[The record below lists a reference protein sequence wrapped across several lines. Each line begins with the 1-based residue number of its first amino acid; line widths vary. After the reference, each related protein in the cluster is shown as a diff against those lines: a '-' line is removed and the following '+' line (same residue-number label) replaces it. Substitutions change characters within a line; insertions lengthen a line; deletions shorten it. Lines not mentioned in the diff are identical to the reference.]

1 MSSRKNRGKKL
12 PTDKS
17 TDMMID
23 FYVNEEKFNEAMK
36 PEYET
41 MKKKLDKKQSSTK
54 KENSI
59 PSIPSKSSLSSQELP
74 SNNSDENYEFD
85 DSSESESSSNNSS
98 TESNSSNNSMYAEK
112 IETKSVK
119 KSEKKIDVKSEKK
132 IDVKS
137 EKKID
142 VKSEKKIDK
151 SESENR
157 NDEPRRPLLAENLIG
172 NLEEYRETPE
182 EKRARSRDAYYELQD
197 LVEKYNIKPSK
208 PYTIDSDPDEI
219 ETEIKMHKERRHK
232 SNQVKFYKGML
243 INIVSGIEFMNEKYD
258 PFEFKLKDW
267 SKQIAMD
274 VDDYTEVLEEL
285 YEKYKDRGGKFS
297 PELRLLFMIILSGV
311 TFHISQ
317 TLFGINGTND
327 AIKKNPNVINKLLSG
342 LMNGGLNRESNEVK
356 NIPSNSKDLLKSIK
370 QHNKTSEDN
379 ITEREKK
386 LLTKQQDIHI
396 EQLRKQNEMFRTQFE
411 QMQKQQNHIEQVNNI
426 IPNDI
431 KSNLKPIN
439 QVLSSKTQAPLFEKD
454 NDVKTQAFLF
464 EKENDIKSQN
474 NFMMSN
480 SPKNTGSEGKMSKS
494 LTNKMNKNEY
504 TNLYD
509 SLETIDAED
518 IISTSITN
526 IKNIGSAKKT
536 PKSNN
541 SVKSTNIRK
550 KTNSLSDITK
560 SISKKG
566 NVIRI

>member
-74 SNNSDENYEFD
+74 SNNS
-85 DSSESESSSNNSS
+85 S

-142 VKSEKKIDK
+142 
-151 SESENR
+151 ESVSRKR

>member
-119 KSEKKIDVKSEKK
+119 K
-132 IDVKS
+132 
-137 EKKID
+137 
-142 VKSEKKIDK
+142 IDK
-151 SESENR
+151 SESDNR

-411 QMQKQQNHIEQVNNI
+411 QMQKQQNHI
-426 IPNDI
+426 
-431 KSNLKPIN
+431 
-439 QVLSSKTQAPLFEKD
+439 
-454 NDVKTQAFLF
+454 
-464 EKENDIKSQN
+464 
-474 NFMMSN
+474 
-480 SPKNTGSEGKMSKS
+480 
-494 LTNKMNKNEY
+494 
-504 TNLYD
+504 
-509 SLETIDAED
+509 
-518 IISTSITN
+518 
-526 IKNIGSAKKT
+526 
-536 PKSNN
+536 
-541 SVKSTNIRK
+541 
-550 KTNSLSDITK
+550 
-560 SISKKG
+560 
-566 NVIRI
+566 

>member
-151 SESENR
+151 SESDNR

-232 SNQVKFYKGML
+232 
-243 INIVSGIEFMNEKYD
+243 
-258 PFEFKLKDW
+258 
-267 SKQIAMD
+267 
-274 VDDYTEVLEEL
+274 
-285 YEKYKDRGGKFS
+285 
-297 PELRLLFMIILSGV
+297 
-311 TFHISQ
+311 
-317 TLFGINGTND
+317 
-327 AIKKNPNVINKLLSG
+327 
-342 LMNGGLNRESNEVK
+342 
-356 NIPSNSKDLLKSIK
+356 
-370 QHNKTSEDN
+370 
-379 ITEREKK
+379 
-386 LLTKQQDIHI
+386 
-396 EQLRKQNEMFRTQFE
+396 
-411 QMQKQQNHIEQVNNI
+411 
-426 IPNDI
+426 
-431 KSNLKPIN
+431 
-439 QVLSSKTQAPLFEKD
+439 
-454 NDVKTQAFLF
+454 
-464 EKENDIKSQN
+464 
-474 NFMMSN
+474 
-480 SPKNTGSEGKMSKS
+480 
-494 LTNKMNKNEY
+494 
-504 TNLYD
+504 
-509 SLETIDAED
+509 
-518 IISTSITN
+518 
-526 IKNIGSAKKT
+526 
-536 PKSNN
+536 
-541 SVKSTNIRK
+541 
-550 KTNSLSDITK
+550 
-560 SISKKG
+560 
-566 NVIRI
+566 